1 MKIKLDELKLKDS
14 KHFHFEGIIEELPD
28 LEFQLVKP
36 IKVSYSVDFFAEEVL
51 VKGEFST
58 KIKIACVKCLED
70 YEKEIKGQ
78 IESVYLDSKVLK
90 EYANSFEEEAE
101 SDENFYEEI
110 IDGTIDVSELV
121 REHLIL
127 EIDPYG
133 VCSDKCEGLEE
144 MKNYEDDGIDPR
156 WAQILE
162 MSKNK

>member
-1 MKIKLDELKLKDS
+1 MNKKEFVALFAEKANFESKAEAERKLDALLGA
-14 KHFHFEGIIEELPD
+14 F
-28 LEFQLVKP
+28 
-36 IKVSYSVDFFAEEVL
+36 EEVL

-144 MKNYEDDGIDPR
+144 MKNYEDNGVDPR